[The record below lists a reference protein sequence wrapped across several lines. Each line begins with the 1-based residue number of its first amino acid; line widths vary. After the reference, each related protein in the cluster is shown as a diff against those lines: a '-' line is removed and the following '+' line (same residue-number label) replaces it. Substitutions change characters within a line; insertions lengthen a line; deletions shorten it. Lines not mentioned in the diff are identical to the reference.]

1 MLHIVIEP
9 NEIETNTQQDEK
21 IEIEEDKGNNNNS
34 EKNIDNDESNTI
46 DDIF

>member
-1 MLHIVIEP
+1 MLLIVIEP

>member
-21 IEIEEDKGNNNNS
+21 IEIEETK
-34 EKNIDNDESNTI
+34 EIIIIVKKI
-46 DDIF
+46 

>member
-9 NEIETNTQQDEK
+9 NEIETNTQQDEN